1 MKRII
6 CLFVVMSASLSSFA
20 HDTWVE
26 TNTNLIRTGDAV
38 FVDLKL
44 GNHGNE
50 HRDFKLASKIDLEG
64 CDLQIVGEYG
74 ASYDLKDRLIDT
86 GYAPKEGYWTTKF
99 AATKPGLYVVAH
111 SLDAVVN
118 HGRPTRSIKSGKTC
132 FVVSDSLD
140 RVPFLNP
147 GFDRP
152 SGHALELIPVANP
165 VTPMGPG
172 EPIRV
177 RVLLKGEPLAD
188 ARISFIPQSDTLRE
202 EFDERTSGRRMLPA
216 KRSSHQRRAT
226 ASWSRSTTR
235 PTKRVTATS
244 KRLTQRRS
252 RCSFRRCARAVSRRR
267 HWSRQWPAAR
277 ARSSRRRGGCRRR

>member
-1 MKRII
+1 MKHVI
-6 CLFVVMSASLSSFA
+6 CLVAIVCTSIGAFA

-50 HRDFKLASKIDLEG
+50 HRDFKLASKVDLAG
-64 CDLQIVGEYG
+64 CDLQIVAPDGT
-74 ASYDLKDRLIDT
+74 SYDLKDRLVDI

-99 AATKPGLYVVAH
+99 AATKPGLYVVSH
-111 SLDAVVN
+111 SLDTVVN

-147 GFDRP
+147 GFDRAC
-152 SGHALELIPVANP
+152 GHALEIVPVANP

-177 RVLLKGEPLAD
+177 RVLFKGEPLTD
-188 ARISFIPQSDTLRE
+188 VRVSFIPQSDTLRD
-202 EFDERTSGRRMLPA
+202 EFDDRYERRTNTAGEAEFTPKTGDRFLVA
-216 KRSSHQRRAT
+216 VHHTTGEAGDGYEQTAYAAT
-226 ASWSRSTTR
+226 
-235 PTKRVTATS
+235 
-244 KRLTQRRS
+244 LTVFVPEM
-252 RCSFRRCARAVSRRR
+252 CPC
-267 HWSRQWPAAR
+267 
-277 ARSSRRRGGCRRR
+277 CE

>member
-1 MKRII
+1 MKLIVCFLVAI
-6 CLFVVMSASLSSFA
+6 CVSTRAFA

-50 HRDFKLASKIDLEG
+50 HRDFKLASKIDLTKCGLEVVAPDG
-64 CDLQIVGEYG
+64 T
-74 ASYDLKDRLIDT
+74 SYDLKDRLIDT

-111 SLDAVVN
+111 ALDTVVN

-152 SGHALELIPVANP
+152 SGHALELLPVANP

-202 EFDERTSGRRMLPA
+202 EFDERYERKTNASGEAEFTPKTGDRFLVA
-216 KRSSHQRRAT
+216 VHHTTDEAGDGYEQTAYAAT
-226 ASWSRSTTR
+226 
-235 PTKRVTATS
+235 
-244 KRLTQRRS
+244 LTVFVPEM
-252 RCSFRRCARAVSRRR
+252 CPC
-267 HWSRQWPAAR
+267 
-277 ARSSRRRGGCRRR
+277 CE